1 MKFNLS
7 YFYYI
12 LSLLVLFLNNYEL
25 TFIIWLF
32 IAFLTFKLKYSK
44 QIFYIISCYSI
55 IILISFLTEFL
66 FYDNNLYNKVRDLTY
81 LLKPILGLLI
91 GYNISKEFKL
101 NALQYAVKAGVILS
115 FIHLLLVFFAILN
128 HRTLSVSEI
137 REHSGYFNDYEPFVL
152 LLLFF
157 SNSFQIRLTQKQK
170 LTYILIVG
178 TSVFSY
184 LSRTN
189 FLQLILLYLA
199 IKGYFILTARS
210 IKVISLTVII
220 SLIGYFAIYNYNPK
234 RKGSFVDEFL
244 YKVKI
249 IPIEAFKTKIN
260 QEDWKDFNDNFRSFE
275 NIKTFNQITY
285 GGIQPIL
292 TGNGLG
298 STVDIG
304 RRMQTN
310 DGTIVRYYPALHNA
324 FSTILLKSGIIG
336 IIFYLLSIFTIFK
349 KIKANSKEIF
359 YLNNLIKGSAIF
371 LLLSSWVF
379 MGFYLKLDSK
389 SILIGLLI
397 GYREVLNN
405 HLAKAT

>member
-1 MKFNLS
+1 MKFNLT

-44 QIFYIISCYSI
+44 QIFYIITCYSI

-81 LLKPILGLLI
+81 LLKPILGLFI

-178 TSVFSY
+178 ISVFSY

-189 FLQLILLYLA
+189 FLQLILLFLA
-199 IKGYFILTARS
+199 IKGYFILTTRS

-285 GGIQPIL
+285 GGIQPVL

-304 RRMQTN
+304 RKMYTN

-324 FSTILLKSGIIG
+324 FSTVLLKSGMIG
-336 IIFYLLSIFTIFK
+336 VLFYLLSIFIIFN
-349 KIKANSKEIF
+349 KIKTNSKEIF
-359 YLNNLIKGSAIF
+359 YLNNLIKGAAIF

-379 MGFYLKLDSK
+379 MGFYLKLDNK

-397 GYREVLNN
+397 GYREMLNN